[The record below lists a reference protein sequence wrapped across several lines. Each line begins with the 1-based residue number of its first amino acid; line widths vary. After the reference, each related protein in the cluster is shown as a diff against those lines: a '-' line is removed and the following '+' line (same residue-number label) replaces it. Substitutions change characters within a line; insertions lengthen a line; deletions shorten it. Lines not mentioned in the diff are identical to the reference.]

1 MYLAIKGC
9 EFRFEVFELLFLL
22 PRAVHDLLQNRNL
35 LGYLFRVSL
44 KLLNQAVYLLQGV
57 QEVHAGELRVCRN
70 PAVVVAVLHSA
81 FSRHEELVLRKV
93 EKEDLLRMNACR
105 SLSKPA
111 IFFSNFAFSNKSV
124 FPERM
129 ATYSEKKSPFLGIVY
144 TGK

>member
-1 MYLAIKGC
+1 MYLAVKGC
-9 EFRFEVFELLFLL
+9 
-22 PRAVHDLLQNRNL
+22 
-35 LGYLFRVSL
+35 
-44 KLLNQAVYLLQGV
+44 
-57 QEVHAGELRVCRN
+57 ELRVCRN

-93 EKEDLLRMNACR
+93 EKVFGGRLAANERLPFAVQTGNLL
-105 SLSKPA
+105 
-111 IFFSNFAFSNKSV
+111 SNFAFSNKSV